1 MKKRIKQDKKNDFLL
16 SVIGIVSY
24 SKETQVIWNIN
35 KFTGMSFSGI
45 KDFEKNTQN
54 NLAESPQLFSM
65 FYYTD
70 EENKF
75 FLISNKN
82 TESYLI
88 PKFKSFDYFMVFAG
102 KKEQFINDLVS
113 EISKSK
119 YINGAYILPEDNLFK
134 KYFLQLFEE

>member
-1 MKKRIKQDKKNDFLL
+1 MKKRIKQDNKNNFLL

-24 SKETQVIWNIN
+24 SKETQVVWNIN

-45 KDFEKNTQN
+45 NDFEKKIQN
-54 NLAESPQLFSM
+54 DLTETLQLFSM

-82 TESYLI
+82 AESYLI

-119 YINGAYILPEDNLFK
+119 FINGAYILPEDNLFK